1 MWCHVVPCN
10 AKTFGFPNYLKE
22 EAFSM
27 YTFKLLPVIALSIPA
42 FVIEGIEKIDI
53 ASNAIDA
60 GVANLIRVSLSMI
73 V

>member
-1 MWCHVVPCN
+1 
-10 AKTFGFPNYLKE
+10 
-22 EAFSM
+22 M
-27 YTFKLLPVIALSIPA
+27 YTFKLPLLIARSIPA

>member
-1 MWCHVVPCN
+1 
-10 AKTFGFPNYLKE
+10 
-22 EAFSM
+22 M

-60 GVANLIRVSLSMI
+60 GVANLIRVSLSMMI
-73 V
+73 KRFPKI